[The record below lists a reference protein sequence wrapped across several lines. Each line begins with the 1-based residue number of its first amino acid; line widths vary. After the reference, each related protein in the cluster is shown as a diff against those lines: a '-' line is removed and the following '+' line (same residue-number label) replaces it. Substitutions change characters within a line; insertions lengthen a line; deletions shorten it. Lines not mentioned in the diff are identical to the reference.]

1 MNLILVMTKN
11 IRTGSEIAVEGVPR
25 SRIERDIT
33 MNEWGEVKLNVPTA
47 AFYLEGPPTSMWI
60 QLGDG
65 TYIQKLQKQLTSISK
80 KSRPISHTFNDKPKV
95 RSPYYL
101 ERVHK

>member
-1 MNLILVMTKN
+1 MT
-11 IRTGSEIAVEGVPR
+11 A
-25 SRIERDIT
+25 
-33 MNEWGEVKLNVPTA
+33 EWGEVKLNVPTA

-95 RSPYYL
+95 RKYYYLRSPKPKLLIFL
-101 ERVHK
+101 ERVNM